1 MPATIAIKMPGAK
14 ARGYWGLAG
23 SIYAKAVFH
32 VDADAHTT
40 VAEVKAQVAAAQS
53 VKAALEVKF
62 AENLSWRMSRLPERR
77 SNVKAT
83 ELGDVRAEDLLKFLY
98 GDGEA
103 IAKALPDLQLPDKAV
118 ASRAEALEEYQAMAR
133 DLAEEFQVDCVGFEN
148 FVGHVKTDL
157 DSVAGA
163 LGAAALWRG
172 TAARAEKELN
182 GEIMQ
187 LGSAAMMPPYFDDIP
202 GAVKPNDKG
211 DKQMVP
217 VLRDDP
223 ASLLCSDLGLFPNR
237 KKRIVG
243 LIDHHALAESMA
255 SETPEN
261 LQSVTTTNAD
271 RFIVTVLCILGE
283 CEDPDELAR
292 KMQGVIWY
300 PCDQKDFT
308 AKGWKVGIAV
318 LEVTDTEP
326 VLKVAEELDFAY
338 LFVVDVTQQKSL
350 LLVAGGRELA
360 LAKAAFPGKETRE
373 AKPGIRAPGATI
385 KAQETLMDVGGP

>member
-1 MPATIAIKMPGAK
+1 ALRAGQTLSKLQLQKLFGEDD
-14 ARGYWGLAG
+14 LAVLY
-23 SIYAKAVFH
+23 S
-32 VDADAHTT
+32 
-40 VAEVKAQVAAAQS
+40 S
-53 VKAALEVKF
+53 
-62 AENLSWRMSRLPERR
+62 
-77 SNVKAT
+77 VKAT

-118 ASRAEALEEYQAMAR
+118 ASRAEEPGSPSISPRSRTRTEQDIEKFGCLMEMSKTQEALEEYQAMAR
-133 DLAEEFQVDCVGFEN
+133 DLAEEFQEKVSNPNAEAFIEQLCVEKILQGCL

-182 GEIMQ
+182 GEIMYALKWAGIQ
-187 LGSAAMMPPYFDDIP
+187 MPPYFDDIP

-211 DKQMVP
+211 EMLSICLVDHNEDKQMVP
-217 VLRDDP
+217 VLRDD
-223 ASLLCSDLGLFPNR
+223 PNR

-255 SETPEN
+255 SEKPLFMDVRPWGSMSSIIAHSFIRGNRMIPKPIARILLSAILSDTLN

-292 KMQGVIWY
+292 KMFRAKTEWIVGSE
-300 PCDQKDFT
+300 PQK
-308 AKGWKVGIAV
+308 W
-318 LEVTDTEP
+318 L
-326 VLKVAEELDFAY
+326 
-338 LFVVDVTQQKSL
+338 
-350 LLVAGGRELA
+350 
-360 LAKAAFPGKETRE
+360 
-373 AKPGIRAPGATI
+373 
-385 KAQETLMDVGGP
+385 